1 MLKRR
6 RQCSLTLLNGCIIII
21 VTKITRT
28 EVFHL
33 KDIIWK
39 MRYERLEA
47 LAAH

>member
-1 MLKRR
+1 M
-6 RQCSLTLLNGCIIII
+6 TLLNESIIII

-33 KDIIWK
+33 KDIIRK
-39 MRYERLEA
+39 MRYERLET